1 MISATSALSKSYLVL
16 KSMNMKHTIQ
26 EKVGSTWLVEAVED
40 YQDYLDAWLRTEDN
54 EVWLRTLGR
63 SRSTSLKTA

>member
-1 MISATSALSKSYLVL
+1 MRNKEQQRQKVKFTLV
-16 KSMNMKHTIQ
+16 
-26 EKVGSTWLVEAVED
+26 GLVEAVED